1 MAEFSKLLGKEEF
14 RGRHIG
20 PDEAARREM
29 LGELGVA
36 SLDALIDEVVPRSI
50 RLSSP
55 LALGEPA
62 TELHATTELSAH
74 AMRNEIWRTFI
85 GMGYYGTYTP
95 AVIQRN
101 VMENPGWYTAYTP
114 YQAEI
119 SQGRLEALLN
129 FQQMVIDLTG
139 LPVANASL
147 LDEATA
153 AAEAMTMIRR
163 SSKSKAER
171 LLRRC
176 RRASAGA
183 RGDAHARQVARHRAR
198 RTSWIRR
205 RSSVPISSTRTRS
218 AGSRTGLR
226 SSPGCTP
233 PVRSSASAPISS
245 R

>member
-1 MAEFSKLLGKEEF
+1 MTDFNNLLGREEF
-14 RGRHIG
+14 AGRHIG
-20 PDEAARREM
+20 PDEVAQREM
-29 LGELGVA
+29 LQALGVA
-36 SLDALIDEVVPRSI
+36 SREALIDEVVPKAI

-55 LALGEPA
+55 LALGEPV
-62 TELHATTELSAH
+62 TELQATNDLSAH
-74 AMRNEIWRTFI
+74 AARNEIWRSFI

-163 SSKSKAER
+163 SSKSKANAFFVDAAVHPQVMAVMR
-171 LLRRC
+171 T
-176 RRASAGA
+176 RAKWLGIEILSAELDATKVFGA
-183 RGDAHARQVARHRAR
+183 HLQYPNTLGQVAI
-198 RTSWIRR
+198 T
-205 RSSVPISSTRTRS
+205 
-218 AGSRTGLR
+218 LR
-226 SSPGCTP
+226 
-233 PVRSSASAPISS
+233 
-245 R
+245 